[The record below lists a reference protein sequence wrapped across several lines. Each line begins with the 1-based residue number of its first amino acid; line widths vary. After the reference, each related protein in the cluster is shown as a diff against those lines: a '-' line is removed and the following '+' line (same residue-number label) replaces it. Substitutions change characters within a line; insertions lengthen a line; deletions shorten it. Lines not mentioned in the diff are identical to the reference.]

1 MKVSLDEYQKKI
13 HKINELGIAL
23 SLEKNPR
30 KLLEMIA
37 REAKE
42 LTNADGCSLY
52 IVSED
57 SKYLN
62 FSIVMNDTLNIYHLA
77 QEEQES
83 TQQST
88 FSRIPFRDEQGNPN
102 TNLVAVKAAL
112 EDQIINISDIYA
124 KNLNFDFSGTKHFDE
139 QTGYLSR
146 SFLTVPMRDHENKV
160 IGVLQLINAKD
171 PITKEIKAFTKS
183 DQHLVRSLGSQAAV
197 SITKTKLLKNLKH
210 LLESFIHILADAIDK
225 KSPYTGEHCRRV
237 PIITKMIVEAVN
249 RDRQGPLSDLC
260 LSNEEV
266 YELYIAALL
275 HDCGKIVTPIH
286 IVDKATK
293 LETVFDRIH
302 LLETRFEVLK
312 RDAEIA
318 FLKKKI
324 RYLEGESTI
333 DLNMEKQDL
342 IKHQKKISEELE
354 QLRKCNKG
362 EEFMPDETMEFIKEL
377 SKRKWK
383 LGEKVYALL
392 SEDEVENLCIRKGTL
407 SDKERSIIN
416 KHVEMSIEM
425 LEPLPFPKDL
435 MHVPEIAGA
444 HHERMDGKGY
454 PRGLKKEE
462 LSIQAR
468 ILALADVFEALTG
481 KGRPYKQAMPL
492 SRALSI
498 LKEMKDTGHID
509 PDIYDIFIREKVPF
523 RYAKQHLSKDQLDV
537 LEF

>member
-171 PITKEIKAFTKS
+171 PVTKEIKAFTKS

-342 IKHQKKISEELE
+342 IKHQKKS
-354 QLRKCNKG
+354 
-362 EEFMPDETMEFIKEL
+362 
-377 SKRKWK
+377 
-383 LGEKVYALL
+383 
-392 SEDEVENLCIRKGTL
+392 
-407 SDKERSIIN
+407 
-416 KHVEMSIEM
+416 
-425 LEPLPFPKDL
+425 
-435 MHVPEIAGA
+435 
-444 HHERMDGKGY
+444 
-454 PRGLKKEE
+454 
-462 LSIQAR
+462 AR
-468 ILALADVFEALTG
+468 N
-481 KGRPYKQAMPL
+481 
-492 SRALSI
+492 
-498 LKEMKDTGHID
+498 
-509 PDIYDIFIREKVPF
+509 
-523 RYAKQHLSKDQLDV
+523 
-537 LEF
+537 